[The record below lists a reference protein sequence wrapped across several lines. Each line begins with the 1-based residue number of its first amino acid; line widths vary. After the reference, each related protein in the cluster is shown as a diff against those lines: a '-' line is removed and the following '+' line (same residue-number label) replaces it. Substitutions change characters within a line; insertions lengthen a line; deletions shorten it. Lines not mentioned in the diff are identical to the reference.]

1 MTYAETTDWLFSQLP
16 NYQLQGGSAYKPGLD
31 NTRAVLEQ
39 AGNPEKNLRF
49 IHIAGTN
56 GKGSVSHML
65 ASVFMANGYKT
76 GLFTSPHLHD
86 FRERIKINGRMIS
99 EDFVIRFVEKYK
111 GEWAAINPSFFEITT
126 AMAFAAFEENK
137 CDICIIEAGL
147 GGRLDSTNVITPY
160 VSIITTIGFDHTSF
174 LGDTLEKIAYE
185 KAGIIKEKVPVVIGE
200 TTSETKPVFEK
211 VAAEK
216 KSPIHFAPAPAW
228 IETDLAGSF
237 QQKNV
242 ATVMTAIRVLQEIG
256 FTLDHEKI
264 AEGLRNVSVTT
275 SFTGR
280 FQKVHESPSV
290 IVDAA
295 HNVDGVKVLFAEI
308 LQLSYEKLHLVYGA
322 ANDKDIEEI
331 AKLFPKDAMY
341 YFSEFDSKRTVKT
354 EDFEELAKRH
364 GLEAGFFSH
373 SGDAIAAAYENAGEK
388 DLIVVFGS
396 FYLIQEVL
404 PRD

>member
-1 MTYAETTDWLFSQLP
+1 MTYTETTDWLFSQLP
-16 NYQLQGGSAYKPGLD
+16 NYQLQGGSAYKPGLE
-31 NTRAVLEQ
+31 NTLALLQQ

-65 ASVFMANGYKT
+65 ASIFMANGYKT

-99 EDFVIRFVEKYK
+99 EDFVVRFVEHYK
-111 GEWAAINPSFFEITT
+111 RGWSFISPSFFEITA
-126 AMAFAAFEENK
+126 AMAFAAFNENK
-137 CDICIIEAGL
+137 CDICIIETGL
-147 GGRLDSTNVITPY
+147 GGRLDSTNVITPHI
-160 VSIITTIGFDHTSF
+160 SIITNIGFDHTAF
-174 LGDTLEKIAYE
+174 LGDTLEKIAFE

-200 TTSETKPVFEK
+200 TTPETKAVFEK
-211 VAAEK
+211 IAAEK
-216 KSPIHFAPAPAW
+216 KAPVYFAPAPAW
-228 IETDLAGSF
+228 VETDLAGSF
-237 QQKNV
+237 QQKN
-242 ATVMTAIRVLQEIG
+242 ASTVMTAVRVLQEIG
-256 FTLDHEKI
+256 FTLDNEKT

-275 SFTGR
+275 SFSGR
-280 FQKVHESPSV
+280 FQKLHECPAV

-295 HNVDGVKVLFAEI
+295 HNADGVKILFAEI
-308 LQLSYEKLHLVYGA
+308 LQMPYEKLHMVYGA
-322 ANDKDIEEI
+322 ANDKDIDKI
-331 AKLFPKDAMY
+331 AKLFPKDAVY

-354 EDFEELAKRH
+354 EDFEELANRH
-364 GLEAGFFSH
+364 GLQAEFFSH
-373 SGDAIAAAYENAGEK
+373 SGDAIAAAYENAGER